1 MSRKNVYDDED
12 VIELRNSFKLFA
24 DSKGKVFPRE
34 LKHAFEEIEMDQRN
48 PRVYKI
54 IADLDIPDNK
64 NGINFDSFM
73 NHVNLVI
80 GDLKTKDGIRTVYEQ
95 FLENPRDEAIT
106 LNCLR
111 NITKE
116 LGESVNTEELRSIL
130 ARASKNGVELPFNE
144 FYAIISRKQ

>member
-1 MSRKNVYDDED
+1 MSKKSVHDED
-12 VIELRNSFKLFA
+12 IIELRNSFKLFA
-24 DSKGKVFPRE
+24 DSRGKVYPRE
-34 LKHAFEEIEMDQRN
+34 LKEAFEEIEIDQRN

-64 NGINFDSFM
+64 GGITFDNFM
-73 NHVNLVI
+73 RHVNEMI
-80 GDLKTKDGIRTVYEQ
+80 GDLNTKDGIRTVYEQ

-116 LGESVNTEELRSIL
+116 LGENVNTEELRNIL
-130 ARASKNGVELPFNE
+130 ARCSKSGVSLPFNE
-144 FYAIISRKQ
+144 FYDIITRKQ

>member
-1 MSRKNVYDDED
+1 MSRKNVHDDEN

-24 DSKGKVFPRE
+24 DSRGRVYPRE
-34 LKHAFEEIEMDQRN
+34 LKEAFEEIEMDQRN

-64 NGINFDSFM
+64 GGITFDNFM
-73 NHVNLVI
+73 RHVNEMI
-80 GDLKTKDGIRTVYEQ
+80 GDLNTKDGIRTVYEQ

-111 NITKE
+111 NVTKE
-116 LGESVNTEELRSIL
+116 LGENVNTEELRNIL
-130 ARASKNGVELPFNE
+130 ARASKSGVSLPFNE
-144 FYAIISRKQ
+144 FYDIITRKQ